1 MDKGDIYQALTLW
14 FVILIFIQV
23 GSGTSSGLLMRAAEI
38 VAIVL
43 LYLIPGFLLVD
54 IIYAYTTE

>member
-14 FVILIFIQV
+14 FVILIFIQI
-23 GSGTSSGLLMRAAEI
+23 GSETSSGLLMRAAGM
-38 VAIVL
+38 VAIAL

-54 IIYAYTTE
+54 IIHTYTSE

>member
-1 MDKGDIYQALTLW
+1 MDKGEIYQALTLW

-23 GSGTSSGLLMRAAEI
+23 GSETSSGLLMRAAGM

-43 LYLIPGFLLVD
+43 MYLIPGFLFVD
-54 IIYAYTTE
+54 IIYAYTSE